1 MMIINMKELFKN
13 RGVLIMFNN
22 NTIDLQM
29 KEKYDILHNQL
40 EEEVLFL
47 RRLLNY
53 GKDKFD
59 DSLLCTL
66 VKELNKIERLI

>member
-1 MMIINMKELFKN
+1 M
-13 RGVLIMFNN
+13 IMFNN
-22 NTIDLQM
+22 NTINLQM
-29 KEKYDILHNQL
+29 KEKYDILHDQL

-59 DSLLCTL
+59 DSLLYAL

>member
-1 MMIINMKELFKN
+1 
-13 RGVLIMFNN
+13 MFNN
-22 NTIDLQM
+22 NTTNLQM
-29 KEKYDILHNQL
+29 KEKYDILHDQL

-59 DSLLCTL
+59 DSLLYAL

>member
-1 MMIINMKELFKN
+1 
-13 RGVLIMFNN
+13 MFNN
-22 NTIDLQM
+22 NNTTNLQM
-29 KEKYDILHNQL
+29 KEKYDTLHNQL

-59 DSLLCTL
+59 DSLLYAL

>member
-1 MMIINMKELFKN
+1 
-13 RGVLIMFNN
+13 MFNN
-22 NTIDLQM
+22 NAINLQM
-29 KEKYDILHNQL
+29 KEKYDTLHDQL

-59 DSLLCTL
+59 DSLLYAL

>member
-1 MMIINMKELFKN
+1 
-13 RGVLIMFNN
+13 MFNNN

-29 KEKYDILHNQL
+29 KEKYDMLHDQL

-59 DSLLCTL
+59 DSLLYAL

>member
-1 MMIINMKELFKN
+1 
-13 RGVLIMFNN
+13 MFNN
-22 NTIDLQM
+22 NTINLQM
-29 KEKYDILHNQL
+29 KEKYDTLHDQL

-59 DSLLCTL
+59 DSLLYAL

>member
-1 MMIINMKELFKN
+1 
-13 RGVLIMFNN
+13 MFNN

>member
-1 MMIINMKELFKN
+1 
-13 RGVLIMFNN
+13 MFNN

-29 KEKYDILHNQL
+29 KEKYDTLHDQL

-59 DSLLCTL
+59 DSLLYAL

>member
-1 MMIINMKELFKN
+1 M
-13 RGVLIMFNN
+13 MFNN

-29 KEKYDILHNQL
+29 KEKYDTLHDQL

-59 DSLLCTL
+59 DSLLYSL

>member
-1 MMIINMKELFKN
+1 M
-13 RGVLIMFNN
+13 MFNN
-22 NTIDLQM
+22 NTTNLQM
-29 KEKYDILHNQL
+29 KEKYDMLHDQL

>member
-1 MMIINMKELFKN
+1 M
-13 RGVLIMFNN
+13 MFNN
-22 NTIDLQM
+22 NTINSQM
-29 KEKYDILHNQL
+29 KEKYDMLHDQL

-59 DSLLCTL
+59 DSLLYAL

>member
-1 MMIINMKELFKN
+1 
-13 RGVLIMFNN
+13 MFNN
-22 NTIDLQM
+22 NTADLQM
-29 KEKYDILHNQL
+29 KEKYDVLHNQL

-59 DSLLCTL
+59 DSLLYSL

>member
-1 MMIINMKELFKN
+1 
-13 RGVLIMFNN
+13 MFNN
-22 NTIDLQM
+22 NTTNLQM
-29 KEKYDILHNQL
+29 KEKYDTLHDQL

-59 DSLLCTL
+59 DSLLYAL

>member
-1 MMIINMKELFKN
+1 M
-13 RGVLIMFNN
+13 IMFNN
-22 NTIDLQM
+22 NTTNLQM
-29 KEKYDILHNQL
+29 KEKYDVLHNQL

-59 DSLLCTL
+59 DSLLYAL

>member
-1 MMIINMKELFKN
+1 
-13 RGVLIMFNN
+13 MFNN
-22 NTIDLQM
+22 NNTTNLQM
-29 KEKYDILHNQL
+29 KEKYDMLHDQL

-59 DSLLCTL
+59 DSLLYAL

>member
-1 MMIINMKELFKN
+1 
-13 RGVLIMFNN
+13 
-22 NTIDLQM
+22 M
-29 KEKYDILHNQL
+29 KEKYDILHDQL

-59 DSLLCTL
+59 DSLLYAL

>member
-1 MMIINMKELFKN
+1 
-13 RGVLIMFNN
+13 MFNN

-29 KEKYDILHNQL
+29 KEKYNVLHDQL

>member
-1 MMIINMKELFKN
+1 M
-13 RGVLIMFNN
+13 MFNH

-29 KEKYDILHNQL
+29 KEKYDTLHDQL

-59 DSLLCTL
+59 DSLLYAL

>member
-1 MMIINMKELFKN
+1 M
-13 RGVLIMFNN
+13 MFNN
-22 NTIDLQM
+22 NITNLQM
-29 KEKYDILHNQL
+29 KEKYDMLHDQL

-59 DSLLCTL
+59 DSLLYAL

>member
-1 MMIINMKELFKN
+1 
-13 RGVLIMFNN
+13 MFNH

-29 KEKYDILHNQL
+29 KEKYDTLHDQL

-59 DSLLCTL
+59 DSLLYAL

>member
-1 MMIINMKELFKN
+1 M
-13 RGVLIMFNN
+13 MFNN

-29 KEKYDILHNQL
+29 KEKYNVLHDQL

-59 DSLLCTL
+59 DSLLYAL

>member
-1 MMIINMKELFKN
+1 M
-13 RGVLIMFNN
+13 MFNN
-22 NTIDLQM
+22 NTINLQM
-29 KEKYDILHNQL
+29 KEKYDILHDQL

-59 DSLLCTL
+59 DSLLYAL

>member
-1 MMIINMKELFKN
+1 M
-13 RGVLIMFNN
+13 MFNN
-22 NTIDLQM
+22 NTIDSQM
-29 KEKYDILHNQL
+29 KEKYDTLHNQL

-59 DSLLCTL
+59 DSLLYAL

>member
-1 MMIINMKELFKN
+1 
-13 RGVLIMFNN
+13 MFNN

-29 KEKYDILHNQL
+29 KEKYDVLHDQL

-59 DSLLCTL
+59 DSLLYSL

>member
-1 MMIINMKELFKN
+1 MMY
-13 RGVLIMFNN
+13 NN

-29 KEKYDILHNQL
+29 KEKYDTLHDQL

-59 DSLLCTL
+59 DSLLYAL

>member
-1 MMIINMKELFKN
+1 M
-13 RGVLIMFNN
+13 MFNN
-22 NTIDLQM
+22 NTTNLQM

>member
-1 MMIINMKELFKN
+1 
-13 RGVLIMFNN
+13 MFNN

-29 KEKYDILHNQL
+29 KEKYDTLHDQL
-40 EEEVLFL
+40 EEEVMFL

-59 DSLLCTL
+59 DSLLYAL

>member
-1 MMIINMKELFKN
+1 M
-13 RGVLIMFNN
+13 MFNN
-22 NTIDLQM
+22 NTTNLQM
-29 KEKYDILHNQL
+29 KEKYDVLHDQL

-59 DSLLCTL
+59 DSLLYAL

>member
-1 MMIINMKELFKN
+1 MVIIVWNNL
-13 RGVLIMFNN
+13 RIGVCVIMFNN
-22 NTIDLQM
+22 NNTTNLQM
-29 KEKYDILHNQL
+29 KEKYDMLHDQL

-59 DSLLCTL
+59 DSLLYAL

>member
-1 MMIINMKELFKN
+1 M
-13 RGVLIMFNN
+13 MFNN
-22 NTIDLQM
+22 NTTNLQM
-29 KEKYDILHNQL
+29 KEKYELLHDQL

-59 DSLLCTL
+59 DSLLYAL

>member
-1 MMIINMKELFKN
+1 M
-13 RGVLIMFNN
+13 MFNN

-29 KEKYDILHNQL
+29 KEKYNVLHDQL

>member
-1 MMIINMKELFKN
+1 M
-13 RGVLIMFNN
+13 MFNN
-22 NTIDLQM
+22 NTTNLQM
-29 KEKYDILHNQL
+29 KEKYDMLHDQL

-59 DSLLCTL
+59 DSLLYAL

>member
-1 MMIINMKELFKN
+1 
-13 RGVLIMFNN
+13 MFNN

-29 KEKYDILHNQL
+29 KEKYDTLHDQL

-59 DSLLCTL
+59 DSLLYTL

>member
-1 MMIINMKELFKN
+1 
-13 RGVLIMFNN
+13 MFNN
-22 NTIDLQM
+22 NNTTNLQM
-29 KEKYDILHNQL
+29 KEKYDMLHDQL

-59 DSLLCTL
+59 DSLLYSL

>member
-1 MMIINMKELFKN
+1 
-13 RGVLIMFNN
+13 MFNN

-29 KEKYDILHNQL
+29 KEKYDTLHDQL

>member
-1 MMIINMKELFKN
+1 M
-13 RGVLIMFNN
+13 MFNN
-22 NTIDLQM
+22 NTTNLQM
-29 KEKYDILHNQL
+29 KEKYDILHDQL

-59 DSLLCTL
+59 DSLLYAL

>member
-1 MMIINMKELFKN
+1 M
-13 RGVLIMFNN
+13 MFNN
-22 NTIDLQM
+22 NTTNLQM
-29 KEKYDILHNQL
+29 KEKYDVLHNQL

-47 RRLLNY
+47 RRLLHY

-59 DSLLCTL
+59 DSLLYAL

>member
-1 MMIINMKELFKN
+1 
-13 RGVLIMFNN
+13 MFNN

-29 KEKYDILHNQL
+29 KEKYNVLHDQL

-59 DSLLCTL
+59 DSLLYAL

>member
-1 MMIINMKELFKN
+1 M
-13 RGVLIMFNN
+13 MFNN
-22 NTIDLQM
+22 NTTDLQM
-29 KEKYDILHNQL
+29 KEKYDVLHDQL

-59 DSLLCTL
+59 DSLLYAL

>member
-1 MMIINMKELFKN
+1 
-13 RGVLIMFNN
+13 MFNN

-29 KEKYDILHNQL
+29 KEKYDTLHDKL

-47 RRLLNY
+47 RQLLNY

-59 DSLLCTL
+59 DSLLYAL